1 MGSPLA
7 TAAQLDARDSDALLD
22 LGFACSTGAR
32 GMSID
37 LVSAHQ
43 WFNLA
48 ALAGS
53 EEAQYCRADI
63 ANQMSNRE
71 IAEAQRRART
81 WLASRTAH

>member
-1 MGSPLA
+1 MA
-7 TAAQLDARDSDALLD
+7 TNAVSVLRTDDCDALLD
-22 LGFACSTGAR
+22 LGFACSTGSR
-32 GMSID
+32 GDRID

-63 ANQMSNRE
+63 AGQMTRSE
-71 IAEAQRRART
+71 IAAAQRNARN
-81 WLASRTAH
+81 WLATRSAH

>member
-1 MGSPLA
+1 MGNSLA
-7 TAAQLDARDSDALLD
+7 AIALNAKDSDALLD
-22 LGFACSTGAR
+22 LGFAYSTGTR
-32 GMSID
+32 GMDID

-63 ANQMSNRE
+63 ADQMSNRE

-81 WLASRTAH
+81 WLATRSAH